1 MPLTVYSINA
11 VPHVPRHVFC
21 RGLLRCDVGR
31 QAVSA
36 MRCPGQDTRYWTDD
50 AAFEVP
56 CPRCGVAVELF
67 KDESSAKCTRC
78 GHRFSNPKMT
88 FNCAQWCEYAEECL
102 GVTAATAAAS
112 GPSDSGFS
120 SRLVRTVDEA
130 FCDRPDRQIQALLV
144 FQHARQLVATEG
156 GDARVALA
164 ASLLLEPTPDSAEA
178 APTKTT
184 EQKPQAAYSS
194 EVRDILRRV
203 GLDDALIDA
212 VWRIIDGCRT
222 GADLDGPEFRIV
234 RDSHTLARMAA
245 DRETR
250 DRQQVE
256 DMIAGELRTETA
268 KNRARELF
276 LEPTDGDPPKP
287 AGGA

>member
-1 MPLTVYSINA
+1 
-11 VPHVPRHVFC
+11 
-21 RGLLRCDVGR
+21 
-31 QAVSA
+31 

-56 CPRCGVAVELF
+56 CPRCGAAVELF

-102 GVTAATAAAS
+102 GVTAAAAATS

-130 FCDRPDRQIQALLV
+130 FSDQPDRQIQALLV
-144 FQHARQLVATEG
+144 FQHARQLIATEG

-164 ASLLLEPTPDSAEA
+164 ASLLLQPATDSAEA
-178 APTKTT
+178 VEQTT
-184 EQKPQAAYSS
+184 QTAYSS
-194 EVRDILRRV
+194 DVRDILKRV

-212 VWRIIDGCRT
+212 VCRVIDACRT
-222 GADLDGPEFRIV
+222 GADLDCPEFRIV
-234 RDSHTLARMAA
+234 RDSHTLAQMAA
-245 DRETR
+245 SRATQ
-250 DRQQVE
+250 DRQQMEAV
-256 DMIAGELRTETA
+256 IAEKLQTETA
-268 KNRARELF
+268 KDRARELF
-276 LEPTDGDPPKP
+276 LEPTDNEPPKSP
-287 AGGA
+287 RGD